1 VEPPPEADAMS
12 VANYVSEVNGV
23 FGRWIRKTLRRPQFL
38 FFSLVQPIV
47 WFVLF
52 TQAFQSIANIRE
64 PILGTNP
71 VQFITFQSLTGTS
84 SYLTFFSAA
93 VIIQTVISSAMQSG
107 IGMVTDLE
115 SGYMDKMRVAPIH
128 RSAILMGKVLSDG
141 TRILIQT
148 AVIMALGFALGVTV
162 ATGVG
167 GLLLLF
173 AIAMAFG
180 IAWSGISTFIG
191 LATKNSESTLMISL
205 LTTFPLLF
213 LSTAVMPKALL
224 PDWVQTVA
232 TYNPMSYI
240 ADAMHRLI
248 ITGFDWTV
256 IAYGLLT
263 ILVVGAISLSATTSM
278 FRRTVSG

>member
-1 VEPPPEADAMS
+1 MTF
-12 VANYVSEVNGV
+12 ANYVGEVNGI
-23 FGRWIRKTLRRPQFL
+23 FGRWIKKTLRRPQFL

-64 PILGTNP
+64 AIPGTNP
-71 VQFITFQSLTGTS
+71 IQYITFESLTGTS
-84 SYLTFFSAA
+84 SYIQFFTAA

-141 TRILIQT
+141 VRIVIQT
-148 AVIMALGFALGVTV
+148 AVIMALGFALGVPI
-162 ATGVG
+162 ATGVA
-167 GLLLLF
+167 GLLFLF
-173 AIAMAFG
+173 AIALTFG

-191 LATKNSESTLMISL
+191 LATKNSEATLMISI

-213 LSTAVMPKALL
+213 LSTAMMPKALL
-224 PDWVQTVA
+224 PSWVQTVA

-240 ADAMHRLI
+240 ADALHGLI
-248 ITGFDWTV
+248 ISGFDWSV
-256 IAYGLLT
+256 LGFAALT
-263 ILVVGAISLSATTSM
+263 ILAVGAISLSATTSM

>member
-1 VEPPPEADAMS
+1 MS
-12 VANYVSEVNGV
+12 VANYVSEVNGI
-23 FGRWIRKTLRRPQFL
+23 FGRWIKKTLRRPQFL

-52 TQAFQSIANIRE
+52 TFAFQAIVNIRE
-64 PILGTNP
+64 PIPGTNP
-71 VQFITFQSLTGTS
+71 IQFITFASLTGTD
-84 SYLTFFSAA
+84 SYITFFSAA

-107 IGMVTDLE
+107 IGMVSDLE

-148 AVIMALGFALGVTV
+148 AVILVLGFALGVTI
-162 ATGVG
+162 ATGVIG
-167 GLLLLF
+167 LILLL
-173 AIAMAFG
+173 AIAMTFG

-191 LATKNSESTLMISL
+191 LATKNSEATLMISI

-213 LSTAVMPKALL
+213 LSTAMMPKALL
-224 PDWVQTVA
+224 ADWIQNVA
-232 TYNPMSYI
+232 PYNPMTYI
-240 ADAMHRLI
+240 ADALHGLI
-248 ITGFDWTV
+248 ITGYNWTTLGYAV
-256 IAYGLLT
+256 LT
-263 ILVVGAISLSATTSM
+263 IVGVGAISLSATTSM